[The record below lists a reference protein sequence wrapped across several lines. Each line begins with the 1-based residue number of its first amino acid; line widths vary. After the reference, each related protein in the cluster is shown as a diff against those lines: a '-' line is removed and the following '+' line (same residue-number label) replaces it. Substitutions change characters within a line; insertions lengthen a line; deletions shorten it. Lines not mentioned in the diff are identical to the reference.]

1 MAASWPPGSVSGQV
15 RAQRDDD
22 CSQANHP
29 QNEDIYLHP
38 FSLCRWGGVPCAGGL
53 GCTLCLCQA
62 AGVYLVP
69 ARRALS
75 PSMLHD
81 PCAHPCASPCARR
94 KHRSQREMPKRV
106 RHPLCRRTL
115 GSGPLNLVPVPFPLG
130 YHSPMS
136 KHTMWHKERI
146 HNFQKSEQFP
156 LFHRCPLFPVCF
168 LAPLAAPWLP
178 PGCCLAAAPPR
189 ESRDQPGRPG
199 SSHGGQQPGSSQG
212 AAAQTRNS

>member
-22 CSQANHP
+22 CSQVNHP

-62 AGVYLVP
+62 AGAYLVP
-69 ARRALS
+69 ARRALR
-75 PSMLHD
+75 PSMLHV
-81 PCAHPCASPCARR
+81 PCAHPWASPCSRR

-106 RHPLCRRTL
+106 RHPLCRRTP

-130 YHSPMS
+130 YHSPHVQAHDVAQGTDS
-136 KHTMWHKERI
+136 
-146 HNFQKSEQFP
+146 QLSEIRTVPFVP
-156 LFHRCPLFPVCF
+156 S
-168 LAPLAAPWLP
+168 LP
-178 PGCCLAAAPPR
+178 PVPCLLPGLLGCSLASSWVLPGCGTTKGEQGSAREAREQPRGPAAR
-189 ESRDQPGRPG
+189 EQPDRPG
-199 SSHGGQQPGSSQG
+199 PASS
-212 AAAQTRNS
+212 